1 MADYTAKKISDMQ
14 AGFGGGF
21 IKARAELGVSSF
33 GMQVI
38 AMPPN
43 FSDYPEHDHGA
54 DGQEEVY
61 AVLDGS
67 GTMDVE
73 GEQRRDGPRDAR
85 ARPRRDHAQ
94 GRSGPRG
101 DPDARPRRLS
111 REGVRDPGDDR
122 AGDRQLAHEGLVGR
136 QRKRRRGQQA
146 DGGLHVVQVDR
157 LHR

>member
-43 FSDYPEHDHGA
+43 FSDYPEHDHGG

-67 GTMDVE
+67 GTME
-73 GEQRRDGPRDAR
+73 IGGENIGMDSETLIRVPAGTMRKVV
-85 ARPRRDHAQ
+85 
-94 GRSGPRG
+94 SGPDGIRMLVLG
-101 DPDARPRRLS
+101 
-111 REGVRDPGDDR
+111 GTPG
-122 AGDRQLAHEGLVGR
+122 QLYEIPEMTELETA
-136 QRKRRRGQQA
+136 
-146 DGGLHVVQVDR
+146 
-157 LHR
+157 

>member
-1 MADYTAKKISDMQ
+1 MPDYTAKKISDMQ

-43 FSDYPEHDHGA
+43 FTDYPEHDHGE

-67 GTMDVE
+67 GTMEIE
-73 GEQRRDGPRDAR
+73 GENIAMDSETLDPRPCRDHEEGGFGTQRDPDAR
-85 ARPRRDHAQ
+85 ARRY
-94 GRSGPRG
+94 
-101 DPDARPRRLS
+101 S
-111 REGVRDPGDDR
+111 R
-122 AGDRQLAHEGLVGR
+122 AAL
-136 QRKRRRGQQA
+136 
-146 DGGLHVVQVDR
+146 
-157 LHR
+157 